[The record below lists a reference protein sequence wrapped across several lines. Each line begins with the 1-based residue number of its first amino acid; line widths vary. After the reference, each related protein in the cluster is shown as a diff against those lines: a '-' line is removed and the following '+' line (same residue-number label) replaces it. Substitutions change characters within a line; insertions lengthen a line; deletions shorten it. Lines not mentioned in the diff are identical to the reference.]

1 MAKTPLRTSP
11 QTPRLWGF
19 LSSRAIRW
27 ITVLALVA
35 FLICMFV
42 VIVGALQGI
51 GQPPTNVGRTTKS
64 EKPIEDDDG
73 EFKQKKYAKREKWR
87 LIRCGLQEIDQE
99 AQEIW
104 DDIGKFENEA
114 TQWHAKLQELLI
126 SERGKRLRND
136 NWVVRY
142 FWEQRGDKLPRIETA
157 ENCRDNLNTLMLTVH
172 EALEDPQAG
181 YVPTQLFLDE
191 VDLIKDKI
199 ADGKRRYNS
208 HGRLL
213 DALVGVTEPG
223 GPKPT
228 ETLQDAVDQ
237 YDWQKILQDFG
248 HPDYV
253 ERDGRARGDAPA
265 AAEGNVP
272 DSLDEVYEQG
282 AGRSTVGRDFGRTTT
297 IQDAVSEPKK
307 RGDR

>member
-1 MAKTPLRTSP
+1 MAKSSLRTSP

-19 LSSRAIRW
+19 LSNRAIRW
-27 ITVLALVA
+27 ITVLTLVA

-51 GQPPTNVGRTTKS
+51 GQPPANVGQTTES

-73 EFKQKKYAKREKWR
+73 EFKQKKYVKGEALG
-87 LIRCGLQEIDQE
+87 LIRSGLQEIDQK

-104 DDIGKFENEA
+104 DNIGEFENEA
-114 TQWHAKLQELLI
+114 RQWHAKLQELLI
-126 SERGKRLRND
+126 SEQGKRLRND

-157 ENCRDNLNTLMLTVH
+157 ENCRDNLNTLMLNVR

-181 YVPTQLFLDE
+181 YVPSQLFLDE

-199 ADGKRRYNS
+199 ADGQRRYNS

-237 YDWQKILQDFG
+237 YDWKEILQDFG

-253 ERDGRARGDAPA
+253 EQGSRVRGGASSS
-265 AAEGNVP
+265 AEGNVP

-282 AGRSTVGRDFGRTTT
+282 AGRSSVGRDFGRTTT

-307 RGDR
+307 RGGR